1 MFVISLDELLEYPFR
16 ASVLLTDFVL
26 VVFLA
31 FLRPPLIVAAL
42 LVLILVNVSTFF
54 GSRFASSGRK

>member
-31 FLRPPLIVAAL
+31 FLRPPLIVVAL